1 MTIACTSDDNLVD
14 FKINYLVSRWKNA
27 WKNCLEN

>member
-14 FKINYLVSRWKNA
+14 FKINYLVSRWKNV
-27 WKNCLEN
+27 L